1 MTDWSLEL
9 DQGMGIVVLN
19 RGSSLTICAE
29 VSVVADCA
37 LESITTNVVLAT
49 LDSAQRAI
57 AVNAKMSLWAWAG
70 ESERLVERGEAVA
83 WVNLCGT
90 EMAGRAI
97 VPVRAVQ
104 TLVSDA
110 DNRLRD
116 VLA

>member
-1 MTDWSLEL
+1 
-9 DQGMGIVVLN
+9 MGVVVLN
-19 RGSSLTICAE
+19 RGSSLTVCAE
-29 VSVVADCA
+29 VRVVADCA
-37 LESITTNVVLAT
+37 LESVTTNVVLAT
-49 LDSAQRAI
+49 FDSAQWAI

-97 VPVRAVQ
+97 VPVRAIQ
-104 TLVSDA
+104 TLMSDA
-110 DNRLRD
+110 DNRLKD